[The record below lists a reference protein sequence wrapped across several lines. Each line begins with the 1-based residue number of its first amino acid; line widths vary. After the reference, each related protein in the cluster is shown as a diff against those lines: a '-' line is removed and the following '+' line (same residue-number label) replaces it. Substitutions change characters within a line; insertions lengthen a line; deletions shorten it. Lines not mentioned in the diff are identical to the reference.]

1 MTFIFIHTNELSLI
15 KSKQKYLSAESTNF
29 IQMYQMENSSKSKVY
44 MAMRHNVEDETV
56 PRM

>member
-29 IQMYQMENSSKSKVY
+29 IQMYQMENSKSKVY
-44 MAMRHNVEDETV
+44 MAMRHNGEDETV